1 MARGP
6 SLLSDEIANLVCME
20 WLAGEIYDVEQAEVC
35 QGPRKKLVNL
45 AAHLSHGEPLPFETW
60 IASLCERYHKL
71 PSEILRELEG
81 DSAELFRAVMA
92 SDHFMAGWE
101 ARLSKRSAS
110 EGLQGQA
117 SASWRTT
124 AFPLPSSSA
133 S

>member
-1 MARGP
+1 
-6 SLLSDEIANLVCME
+6 ME
-20 WLAGEIYDVEQAEVC
+20 WLAGEIYDVEQTEVC
-35 QGPRKKLVNL
+35 QGTRKKLVNL

-101 ARLSKRSAS
+101 ARRSALRERDS
-110 EGLQGQA
+110 KAKKRILEDHRVSIALVERVVA
-117 SASWRTT
+117 ELLDT
-124 AFPLPSSSA
+124 P
-133 S
+133 